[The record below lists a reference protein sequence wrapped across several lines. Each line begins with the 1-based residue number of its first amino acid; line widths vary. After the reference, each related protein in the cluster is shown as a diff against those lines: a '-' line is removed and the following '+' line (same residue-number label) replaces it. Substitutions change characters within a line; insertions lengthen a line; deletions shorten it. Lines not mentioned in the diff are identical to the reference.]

1 MYSRH
6 RALACGKLEGKR
18 SPGRGAPIP
27 GPPRIS
33 RGPSLATTTTFWSG
47 PQLTLS
53 PHTGRPRSPGQ
64 CVLVSWGLPGQAV
77 PVLQGRE
84 EEEGLAQGEAF
95 GDP

>member
-1 MYSRH
+1 M
-6 RALACGKLEGKR
+6 
-18 SPGRGAPIP
+18 
-27 GPPRIS
+27 
-33 RGPSLATTTTFWSG
+33 FWSG

-53 PHTGRPRSPGQ
+53 PHIGRPRSQGQ